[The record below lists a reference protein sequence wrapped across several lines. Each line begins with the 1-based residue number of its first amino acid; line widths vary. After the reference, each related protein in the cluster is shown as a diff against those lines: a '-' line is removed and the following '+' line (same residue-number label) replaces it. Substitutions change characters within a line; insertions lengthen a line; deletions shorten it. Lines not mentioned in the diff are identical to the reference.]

1 MSNSTVLILRKKAKQ
16 NKTKKF
22 MNKTGNV
29 QKKSVGFSHKLY
41 SFGYFFL
48 ILLWKQGKNQNKLV
62 HSWADVLP

>member
-1 MSNSTVLILRKKAKQ
+1 
-16 NKTKKF
+16 

-62 HSWADVLP
+62 HSWADVLPLMQ